1 MYPHDF
7 FLPARRN
14 YMPERKKLSEL
25 NLTDKFLFDETT
37 EDPVAYEALVN
48 ILLENDIHFLTPPE
62 TEKEYRLSPELRQ
75 IRLDVISMDE
85 NKELYYTEMQQ
96 KNTGNLIK
104 RSRYYQAQI
113 DVSLLPPGERNFNR
127 LNDSCMI
134 LIAPFDL
141 FGRKLYRYTFEGT
154 CRECPDLKLNDGSK
168 RVFINLHGQNRED
181 FSDEFLEMME
191 YIEHTTDAVAQKVH
205 SKRIKL
211 IHSKVTN
218 IKLSEQTGVKYM
230 QHWEELA
237 EAKDEGIAEG
247 RASGIS
253 QGELLTLITQIT
265 TKIKK
270 GKSVE
275 TIADELE
282 QDVDYVRSIYDASQ
296 PFAPAYDREKILESI
311 WVDPYNNEDNGNK

>member
-1 MYPHDF
+1 
-7 FLPARRN
+7 
-14 YMPERKKLSEL
+14 MPERKKLSEL

-37 EDPVAYEALVN
+37 EDFAAYEALVSV
-48 ILLENDIHFLTPPE
+48 LLENDVHFLTQPE

-75 IRLDVISMDE
+75 IRLDVIAMDE

-211 IHSKVTN
+211 IHNKVNN
-218 IKLSEQTGVKYM
+218 IKLSEKTGVKY
-230 QHWEELA
+230 
-237 EAKDEGIAEG
+237 I
-247 RASGIS
+247 
-253 QGELLTLITQIT
+253 
-265 TKIKK
+265 
-270 GKSVE
+270 
-275 TIADELE
+275 
-282 QDVDYVRSIYDASQ
+282 
-296 PFAPAYDREKILESI
+296 
-311 WVDPYNNEDNGNK
+311 

>member
-1 MYPHDF
+1 
-7 FLPARRN
+7 
-14 YMPERKKLSEL
+14 MPERKKLSEL

-37 EDPVAYEALVN
+37 EDFAAYEALVSV
-48 ILLENDIHFLTPPE
+48 LLENDIHFLTQPE

-75 IRLDVISMDE
+75 IRLDVIAMDE
-85 NKELYYTEMQQ
+85 NKELYYTEMQK

-168 RVFINLHGQNRED
+168 RVFINLHGKNRED

-247 RASGIS
+247 RVEGRVEGRALGRAEGATKNVI
-253 QGELLTLITQIT
+253 TLIIK
-265 TKIKK
+265 KIKK
-270 GKSVE
+270 NKSVD

-282 QDVDYVRSIYDASQ
+282 QDVDYVRSICDIAEK
-296 PFAPAYDREKILESI
+296 FAPD
-311 WVDPYNNEDNGNK
+311 YNCEEIFNAVWKNIKEH